1 VDRFGERVRDLLE
14 DARGARRSGDLA
26 AFHALTSAVLALDP
40 GNAEAE
46 ALRAGAVQ
54 RRQMTLLFCDIV
66 GSTAIADVRDPEE
79 MSRILRSY
87 RAVCTDVVRDH
98 GGVIDDHQGDG
109 MLVRF
114 GCPEVREDDARRAV
128 LCGLRI
134 VEAVRERTADSAVPL
149 HVRIAVHTDL
159 VVLDGVG
166 VAGATTNEAARIQ
179 NLALP
184 DTVVISDTT
193 EAIVRGWFDVRSRG
207 LAELRGVARPVEVFT
222 VVGDRPAGCA
232 DSRTMPTPFA
242 GRRSELARIEAVWK
256 ATEVAWREATAGR
269 EVASPPG
276 LLVTGPPGVG
286 KTRLLAEAA
295 RAMGAPCTECRCS
308 RYHDTT
314 SLYPFRAVLEEA
326 VGIERNDDAAR
337 RLTKLRARLHSDHG
351 ESRDLPFLA
360 AALQI
365 PPSMLSPPRDVDPSQ
380 LRQAALQAAA
390 GMIMSR
396 CSAGPLVLMVDDVQ
410 WADQST
416 LDLLTVLFS
425 SPHACVLILLGAR
438 EGFQSPW
445 PTPAVVTMS
454 LDPMHGADL
463 EELASRASGGARL
476 SPAERAE
483 LIDRSDGMPLFL
495 EELVRTAAALAE
507 NRVLHRS
514 VRYAD
519 FAIPAA
525 LRDPLL
531 ARLTTPGVDLELAQL
546 AATVGREVHRDL
558 LHRITELE
566 PTVLE
571 DKLRTLLGAGLV
583 EPLGSNAV
591 RFRHELIREVAYETQ
606 TRAVRRARHGR
617 IADDMAGGPVGDHP
631 VDAGQLAFHLAR
643 AERYGEAVEV
653 QIDAA
658 RADQAIGAHAEA
670 TRRLTEALRLVPHL
684 GAGDARDRTELLARE
699 LRSFSSVMAGGYA
712 APEAAEDHRRCV
724 ELCEQAGLLP
734 ELVPSLIRSWSFY
747 TFRGDLTEADRVNDR
762 IEATGVGEAT
772 GLIARAGH
780 GVTAFFEG
788 RFRDARSTLESFVD
802 YPWGSTEGR
811 PPDEWPL
818 PNDPL
823 AAGCALLVPTLWI
836 AGEPDAATGMG
847 ERALH
852 RARSLP
858 FPYGPF
864 SVGFVTCLLALT
876 CQMHGDRT
884 AAGRLG
890 DDLVRLGERHGFTAW
905 RLAGAI
911 QAGITAAHEGDAA
924 ALDRLAQDV
933 AAWRTLLASDLWAPY
948 WLTELAD
955 AQRCTGR
962 LEAATRSLDEAAAV
976 ARATGA
982 TFYLAQTLR
991 LHGEVRWDRGDPDGA
1006 EDIARAYEL
1015 AGRQG
1020 AAMFTERARAALD
1033 RALVH

>member
-1 VDRFGERVRDLLE
+1 
-14 DARGARRSGDLA
+14 
-26 AFHALTSAVLALDP
+26 
-40 GNAEAE
+40 
-46 ALRAGAVQ
+46 
-54 RRQMTLLFCDIV
+54 
-66 GSTAIADVRDPEE
+66 
-79 MSRILRSY
+79 
-87 RAVCTDVVRDH
+87 
-98 GGVIDDHQGDG
+98 
-109 MLVRF
+109 
-114 GCPEVREDDARRAV
+114 
-128 LCGLRI
+128 
-134 VEAVRERTADSAVPL
+134 
-149 HVRIAVHTDL
+149 
-159 VVLDGVG
+159 
-166 VAGATTNEAARIQ
+166 
-179 NLALP
+179 
-184 DTVVISDTT
+184 
-193 EAIVRGWFDVRSRG
+193 
-207 LAELRGVARPVEVFT
+207 
-222 VVGDRPAGCA
+222 
-232 DSRTMPTPFA
+232 
-242 GRRSELARIEAVWK
+242 
-256 ATEVAWREATAGR
+256 
-269 EVASPPG
+269 
-276 LLVTGPPGVG
+276 VG
-286 KTRLLAEAA
+286 KTRLLAQAA
-295 RAMGAPCTECRCS
+295 RAAGAPCTECRCS

-314 SLYPFRAVLEEA
+314 SLYPIRTVLEEV
-326 VGIERNDDAAR
+326 VGIERDDDAGR
-337 RLTKLRARLHSDHG
+337 RLTKLRAWLDTDHG
-351 ESRDLPFLA
+351 ERRDLPFLA

-365 PPSMLSPPRDVDPSQ
+365 PPWMLAPPRDVDPSQ
-380 LRQAALQAAA
+380 LRLAALQAAA
-390 GMIMSR
+390 RMVLSR
-396 CSAGPLVLMVDDVQ
+396 SARSPSVLIVDDVQ

-425 SPHACVLILLGAR
+425 VRHAGTLVLLGAR
-438 EGFQSPW
+438 QGFQHPW
-445 PTPAVVTMS
+445 PTSAVVTMPVE
-454 LDPMHGADL
+454 PMHGSDL
-463 EELASRASGGARL
+463 EELASGASGGACL
-476 SPAERAE
+476 SHAERAE

-495 EELVRTAAALAE
+495 EELIGTAAALAE
-507 NRVLHRS
+507 DRVLHRS

-519 FAIPAA
+519 YAIPAA

-531 ARLTTPGVDLELAQL
+531 ARLTVPGVDLDLAQL
-546 AATVGREVHRDL
+546 AATVGREIDRDL
-558 LHRITELE
+558 LLRITGLE
-566 PTVLE
+566 PAVLE
-571 DKLRTLLGAGLV
+571 DKLRSLLSAGLV

-606 TRAVRRARHGR
+606 VRAVRRARHGR
-617 IADDMAGGPVGDHP
+617 IADHMTGGLVGGPP
-631 VDAGQLAFHLAR
+631 IDAGQRAFHLAR

-653 QIDAA
+653 QVHAA

-670 TRRLTEALRLVPHL
+670 TRRLTEALKLVRHL
-684 GAGDARDRTELLARE
+684 EAGDARDRTELLARE

-762 IEATGVGEAT
+762 IDASGVGEAT
-772 GLIARAGH
+772 ELIARAGH
-780 GVTAFFEG
+780 GVTAFFQG
-788 RFRDARSTLESFVD
+788 RFRDARATLESFVD
-802 YPWGSTEGR
+802 HPWGSTEGR
-811 PPDEWPL
+811 PPDGWPL

-836 AGEPDAATGMG
+836 AGERDAATGMG

-852 RARSLP
+852 RARSLR

-876 CQMHGDRT
+876 RQMHGDRT
-884 AAGRLG
+884 VAGRLG

-955 AQRCTGR
+955 AQRCAGR
-962 LEAATRSLDEAAAV
+962 LEAASRSLDEAAAV
-976 ARATGA
+976 ARTTGA
-982 TFYLAQTLR
+982 TFYLAETLR
-991 LHGEVRWDRGDPDGA
+991 LHGEVRCDRGDPHGA